1 MVTND
6 TQSNNRI
13 PFHLLIRPLTEVS
26 DTAPRLLAS
35 VVGITKELKRISV
48 ALYYRDQTQT
58 NTRISKPKLP
68 IYSQMT
74 ACKLWVT
81 WWLTGSSLGDEEN
94 GGSLAYMRVKGLS
107 LVVGWFVQQR
117 RRVAAGRWMCQMLL
131 CFFTSSSSILKYTML
146 DM

>member
-13 PFHLLIRPLTEVS
+13 PFNLLIRPLTEVS

-58 NTRISKPKLP
+58 NTRISKPNCQE
-68 IYSQMT
+68 SQFT
-74 ACKLWVT
+74 
-81 WWLTGSSLGDEEN
+81 
-94 GGSLAYMRVKGLS
+94 VK
-107 LVVGWFVQQR
+107 
-117 RRVAAGRWMCQMLL
+117 
-131 CFFTSSSSILKYTML
+131 
-146 DM
+146 